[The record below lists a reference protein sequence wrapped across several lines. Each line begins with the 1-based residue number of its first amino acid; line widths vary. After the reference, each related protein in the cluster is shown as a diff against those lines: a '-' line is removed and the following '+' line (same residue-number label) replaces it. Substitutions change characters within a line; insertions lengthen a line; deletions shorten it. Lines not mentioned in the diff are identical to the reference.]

1 MIATDK
7 REAERVA
14 PGLQTNH
21 AKRSTKSAK
30 YEHQL
35 FRSFRAPWS
44 SCDLTR
50 DDPPPLFLAFP
61 LAFFFLALSSRSPFP
76 LSFIFRAFGA
86 GTLLLNSFDLSSKPG
101 LHRFLCSRLIVCE
114 LEVFNRLAGIVQRN
128 SVTRHF
134 SRV

>member
-14 PGLQTNH
+14 PGLQTNN
-21 AKRSTKSAK
+21 ANRALKVR

-35 FRSFRAPWS
+35 FRSFRAPSS

-50 DDPPPLFLAFP
+50 DDAPHVVRRLP
-61 LAFFFLALSSRSPFP
+61 LA
-76 LSFIFRAFGA
+76 FIFRAFGA